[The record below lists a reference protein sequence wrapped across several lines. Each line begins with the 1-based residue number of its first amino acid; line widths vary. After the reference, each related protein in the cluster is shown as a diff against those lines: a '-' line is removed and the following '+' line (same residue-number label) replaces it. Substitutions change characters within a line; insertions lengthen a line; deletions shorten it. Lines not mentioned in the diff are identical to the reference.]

1 MKHLRRS
8 PRRRGRRV
16 AAGLVVSA
24 LVTGLI
30 SMANTAGAAETVANG
45 EVYGGGISAGAPW
58 VLDFPNDQAPFVDVA
73 VHALSGANHTTLAVT
88 ASGDI
93 VTQGNYEGI
102 VSLIPPSLTNEH
114 VIAIEAFRGRAA
126 AVTQSGKIVTWSNA
140 ATPPAAYQNPTA
152 PTGVVDVQLGD
163 DFGVALKDDGTI
175 DSWGNAGIVSGT
187 PDLDNV
193 VQIDA
198 TRSGALALTADGTVH
213 AWGAGSSPL
222 GNGLDEVN
230 TSKIIDIAMANRTGW
245 ALTDEGEVLN
255 FGDVDGPEARNVFPA
270 DRAEGRIIALQSNS
284 GSFNTGGGALT
295 ENGEFVIWGDFSE
308 ANELAATPAPVELD
322 EQQVVAFEGAPTNHT
337 AVIFGPKDDEP
348 EPGVV
353 SPPAVDGFP
362 VVGSDV
368 TGTPATFNFEPTSAT
383 SAWYRAPSPE
393 TPAEDWTLIGETNP
407 LELTSEL
414 EGQYVAYRTTVE
426 GPEGAT
432 FTADSTPI
440 GPIESAPPGVVDEA
454 KIEGIPVRN
463 TQLIGIAATFNFTPE
478 SVVSEWYRADSAD
491 ADPETWTL
499 VSSANP
505 LTVATANEG
514 KFLFFRTT
522 ATDEGGQTFVSN
534 SAPMGP
540 IVRFTGAPSSIQG
553 DPLVGS
559 TITGVPGE
567 FTYPPESMTYF
578 WLVGGTQRIDVP
590 EGGSLDL
597 AMTEDYVGKTVQ
609 FFAQGRVA
617 GLLATSFSPAIG
629 PVTLPPLSAVEVPQV
644 EGIPVRNT
652 QLIGIA
658 AVFNRPPESV
668 VSEWYRADSADADPE
683 TWTLVSSAN
692 PLTVATANE
701 GKFLFFRTTATDE
714 GGQTFVSNSAPM
726 GPIVRFTGAP
736 SSIQGDPLVGS
747 TITGVPG
754 EFTYPPESMT
764 YFWLVGGT
772 QRIDVPEGGSLDLAM
787 TEDYVGKTVQFFAQ
801 GRVAGLLATSFSPAI
816 GPVTLPPLE
825 LSGQP
830 TVTGQPFIGETLTA
844 TPVEVDEGLE
854 SGLQWFAGS
863 GDTFTAIEG
872 ATGETFELTEAQRDQ
887 QVKVVQTATRT
898 ADEATDSAESVP
910 TAAVT
915 DAPVDLVVEAGAELS
930 GTPIEG
936 ETLTGTPAV
945 YSTTEDVTVTNYW
958 VIGDEEVEADG
969 TTLVL
974 TDEHVGLNIQFKSV
988 ATRGEEAVP
997 SVSSAVGPVLV
1008 VLEATSPPTITGTPE
1023 VGQTLNGA
1031 PATFSDTDGV
1041 TVTNQWFAD
1050 GDPIDGATTTALVLT
1065 EDHLGAEITFVSTAT
1080 RGDETPVV
1088 SESDP
1093 TAPVEEED
1101 TTTPPGGEVVI
1112 DLDGATAPGATISVQ
1127 VGTGLAGQQVQVYL
1141 SNLDRL
1147 LGPVTVAEDGTIQVL
1162 VPGDIPLGT
1171 HRLAVYAEG
1180 QLVGWDDF
1188 EVTLVR
1194 PEDPAFQDLIN
1205 VSPDPVK
1212 AGDEVTIQ
1220 VGADRAGQQV
1230 RVVLFSTP
1238 RDLGF
1243 ATVAADGTVKV
1254 TIPADMAAGVHRVAV
1269 YDATGAL
1276 IGWQDVTVA
1285 GDGASGSGS
1294 GAGNL
1299 PSTGA
1304 GDVGPMIPLGLT
1316 LLLAGLGLLAYRAR
1330 GRHQLS

>member
-629 PVTLPPLSAVEVPQV
+629 PVTLPPL
-644 EGIPVRNT
+644 
-652 QLIGIA
+652 
-658 AVFNRPPESV
+658 
-668 VSEWYRADSADADPE
+668 
-683 TWTLVSSAN
+683 
-692 PLTVATANE
+692 
-701 GKFLFFRTTATDE
+701 
-714 GGQTFVSNSAPM
+714 
-726 GPIVRFTGAP
+726 
-736 SSIQGDPLVGS
+736 
-747 TITGVPG
+747 
-754 EFTYPPESMT
+754 
-764 YFWLVGGT
+764 
-772 QRIDVPEGGSLDLAM
+772 
-787 TEDYVGKTVQFFAQ
+787 
-801 GRVAGLLATSFSPAI
+801 
-816 GPVTLPPLE
+816 E

-1194 PEDPAFQDLIN
+1194 PEDPVFQDLIN